1 MCIDTS
7 MHNGVVW
14 DE

>member
-7 MHNGVVW
+7 VDV
-14 DE
+14 